1 MRHLDW
7 NVSHLNHLK
16 LGKCGELI
24 IQGSFLMYGFNVYI
38 PLVDDNCV
46 DLIITKKT
54 SANYYKIQVK
64 TVNLL
69 DQNSTYI
76 YLPKHRCQLG
86 HDFYVALVVF
96 LNNSLP
102 ELFLIP
108 STIWLRS
115 TDEEEKRIFVSRD
128 YEGKES
134 KPEWGVNLSKKYL
147 DYLRKKYRFADI
159 VTTL

>member
-1 MRHLDW
+1 MKNSNIKEAIMKYLNW
-7 NVSHLNHLK
+7 NVSHLKNSKLK
-16 LGKCGELI
+16 LGKCGELL
-24 IQGSFLMYGFNVYI
+24 IQEVFLMYDFQVYTT
-38 PLVDDNCV
+38 LVDDNCV
-46 DLIITKKT
+46 DLIVTKNT

-96 LNNSLP
+96 SNNSLP

-108 STIWLRS
+108 STVWSRS
-115 TDEEEKRIFVSRD
+115 TGE
-128 YEGKES
+128 
-134 KPEWGVNLSKKYL
+134 
-147 DYLRKKYRFADI
+147 
-159 VTTL
+159 